1 MEVDPPKYN
10 QGDYVRI
17 DFGSGHCKAMINK
30 VKRNRRHDKNMREGR
45 VHQYYVRSLHNPN
58 GWFYEVAKHYSTGTE
73 DIPDL
78 RYDHWSPNPRLV
90 IGEGEIQ
97 KLIPC
102 PNDFKLKYLV
112 QGMTNE
118 TEQLIRSNL

>member
-1 MEVDPPKYN
+1 MEVGPPKYN

-17 DFGSGHCKAMINK
+17 DFGSGHVKAMINR
-30 VKRNRRHDKNMREGR
+30 VKRNRNHDRAIRNGEASRLWWMKR
-45 VHQYYVRSLHNPN
+45 NPN